1 MAKKDEQGQDA
12 QAQKSN
18 EAPAQEEQ
26 VVAAPMP
33 DASHYVL
40 QPTSEKL
47 NVDVLGDMPKDRFQ
61 EEVLKGSDADSGSGV
76 DAHPLEN
83 QPAYG
88 VTADNK

>member
-1 MAKKDEQGQDA
+1 MAKKDEQSQPQSSDSQQSSSG
-12 QAQKSN
+12 S
-18 EAPAQEEQ
+18 EEQ
-26 VVAAPMP
+26 VVVAAMP

-40 QPTSEKL
+40 QPTSQKL

-61 EEVLKGSDADSGSGV
+61 EEVLKGSEEDKGGGV